1 MTKNLTKKEREAFAI
16 VGGIGGRATAK
27 RLGKKH
33 MSTIGKRGAENRWKN
48 HESKK

>member
-1 MTKNLTKKEREAFAI
+1 MKRKLTQKEREAFAI

-33 MSTIGKRGAENRWKN
+33 MSEIGKRGANNRWN
-48 HESKK
+48 KK